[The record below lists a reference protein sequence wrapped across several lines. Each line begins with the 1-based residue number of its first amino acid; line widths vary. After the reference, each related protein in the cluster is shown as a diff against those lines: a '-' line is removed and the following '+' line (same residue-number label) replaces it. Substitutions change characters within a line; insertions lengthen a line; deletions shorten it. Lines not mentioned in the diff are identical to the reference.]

1 MQLYYLVFGLFFMF
15 SSSVSA
21 VELETIKVTSSRG
34 TLTAENMPASL
45 SVFTAKEIER
55 KQHRTVK
62 DLLQGELGLHAPQLG
77 PAGSQTSIFMRGA
90 GSEST
95 LIVIDGVP
103 ANLGTT
109 GHSILEILIWIML
122 KE

>member
-62 DLLQGELGLHAPQLG
+62 DLLKGELGLHAPQLG
-77 PAGSQTSIFMRGA
+77 PEGSQTSIFMRGA
-90 GSEST
+90 G
-95 LIVIDGVP
+95 
-103 ANLGTT
+103 
-109 GHSILEILIWIML
+109 
-122 KE
+122 